1 MMSLSI
7 KDLVATYGLRE
18 LAQGM
23 AVTLR
28 YFFRPNITV
37 QYPEERT
44 PISPRFRGEHALR
57 RDENGEERCVACKL
71 CEVACPAQA
80 IFIDIDPNSRVDKRL
95 TSAYSIDNGKCI
107 YCGYCQEACPV
118 DAIVLGPNFEFFAE
132 SREALVYDKQKL
144 LGNYETWKEQIDAN
158 LAADAK
164 YR

>member
-1 MMSLSI
+1 MSVGLKWAGSLI
-7 KDLVATYGLRE
+7 LRE
-18 LAQGM
+18 LAAGM

-44 PISPRFRGEHALR
+44 PLSPRFRGEHALR
-57 RDENGEERCVACKL
+57 RYDTGEERCVACKL
-71 CEVACPAQA
+71 CEAACPAQA
-80 IFIDIDPNSRVDKRL
+80 IFITIDPASTAEKRVTRIYD
-95 TSAYSIDNGKCI
+95 IDNGKCI

-132 SREALVYDKQKL
+132 SREGLVYNKQKL
-144 LGNYETWKEQIDAN
+144 LDNYDRWKAQIEAN
-158 LAADAK
+158 LAADAP